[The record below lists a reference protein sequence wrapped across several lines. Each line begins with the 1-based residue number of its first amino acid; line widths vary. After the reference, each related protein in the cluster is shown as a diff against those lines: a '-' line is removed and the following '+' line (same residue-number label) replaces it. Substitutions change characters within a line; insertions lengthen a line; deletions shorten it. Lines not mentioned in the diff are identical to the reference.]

1 MREETGL
8 LIEKSLETDWNGLLL
23 FFRKKY
29 WNIEC
34 KTSIKRNGRF
44 VLLFCNVLG
53 VMCVS
58 PYLPP
63 HCQFFSF
70 YAPYSLCNPSS
81 SCPYLCL
88 SDSTHFVI
96 GQFGG
101 PCWNWEVFVLPDKW
115 SGNLRNISSTFLG
128 SLQLFVIFML
138 NLWSLSFLLGTYIE
152 LEKRSF

>member
-1 MREETGL
+1 MREETGF
-8 LIEKSLETDWNGLLL
+8 LIDKSLETDWNGLLL

-58 PYLPP
+58 PYLSP

-115 SGNLRNISSTFLG
+115 SGNLRNISSTFRE
-128 SLQLFVIFML
+128 SLKLFVIFML